1 MLKYLGKRVLFGC
14 LSIFLLVTIA
24 FFLTRSMPGSPFQT
38 SNVSDEVLEKME
50 EQYGLREP
58 ILIQYQTYLKN
69 LLKGDMGISYQKPG
83 LRVTDVI
90 QNAFW
95 PTVIVGGLATMTAL
109 IFGTG
114 LGIWQACSERSWVR
128 HVLLLFTM
136 FGTGIPNFVI
146 ASVSALVFGVLF
158 KMLPISGLTGWQ
170 SYILP
175 VLSLSIYPMAVVTR
189 MTESSFSKEMKKE
202 YVRLAK
208 AKELPEWKIL
218 FVHVLKNAWIP
229 VLNYMGPTA
238 AFLLTGSF
246 VVESIFNIPGLGRE
260 FVNSIGNR
268 DYTMILGLTTF
279 MGIVVVVINILVDL
293 LCAWLDPKIR
303 LAYGKDAKYDTSI

>member
-1 MLKYLGKRVLFGC
+1 MVKYIGKRLLFGA
-14 LSIFLLVTIA
+14 LSVFLLVTIA
-24 FFLTRSMPGSPFQT
+24 FFLTRSMPGSPFQ
-38 SNVSDEVLEKME
+38 SGNVSEDVLEKME
-50 EQYGLREP
+50 EQYGLNEP
-58 ILIQYQTYLKN
+58 VIIQYKTYLVN
-69 LLKGDMGISYQKPG
+69 LLHGDMGISYQKPG
-83 LRVTDVI
+83 VRVSDVI
-90 QNAFW
+90 RNGFW
-95 PTVIVGGLATMTAL
+95 PTIIVGGFATLTAL
-109 IFGTG
+109 LGGTV
-114 LGIWQACSERSWVR
+114 LGVWESCTKKSWVK
-128 HVLLLFTM
+128 HGLLLFSM

-146 ASVSALVFGVLF
+146 ASVSALVFGVIL

-189 MTESSFSKEMKKE
+189 MTESSFTKEMKKE
-202 YVRLAK
+202 YVLLAK
-208 AKELPEWKIL
+208 AKELPKWKIL

-279 MGIVVVVINILVDL
+279 MGIVVVVVNILVDL
-293 LCAWLDPKIR
+293 LCACLDPKIR
-303 LAYGKDAKYDTSI
+303 LAYGKDRTDEK